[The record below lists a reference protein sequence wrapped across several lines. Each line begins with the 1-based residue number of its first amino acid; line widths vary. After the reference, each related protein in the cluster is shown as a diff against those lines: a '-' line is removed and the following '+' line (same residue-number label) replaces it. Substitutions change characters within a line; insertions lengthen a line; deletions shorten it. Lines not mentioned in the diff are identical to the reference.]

1 MSEELSTAVS
11 NFSSASTPRYRWQQ
25 AAAGNHPQQAELL
38 EKLEQTCLKLG
49 RPPNREELVPALRIE
64 LNAVFGFLHSALLQL
79 GWTPF
84 SMPVARGFHRKR
96 RKQKKT
102 GWRTGSI

>member
-38 EKLEQTCLKLG
+38 EKLERPVSSWVDRPTG
-49 RPPNREELVPALRIE
+49 RSWFPPFA
-64 LNAVFGFLHSALLQL
+64 
-79 GWTPF
+79 
-84 SMPVARGFHRKR
+84 
-96 RKQKKT
+96 
-102 GWRTGSI
+102 